1 MMTTISP
8 IDNQVCFQ
16 CEFTPYEQIN
26 QSINDMINVQR
37 NWETTNLSYRI
48 NLLLF

>member
-16 CEFTPYEQIN
+16 CEFTPHKQIN
-26 QSINDMINVQR
+26 DVIQSHGLLMQVD
-37 NWETTNLSYRI
+37 LSKGHHAEVSMYK
-48 NLLLF
+48 